1 MPDRSYHEEVKSPN
15 LGDALGG
22 NDKEGIR
29 NLPEEAMEQ
38 LSPEE
43 HVSEIL
49 SILFI
54 YHSDFWGN

>member
-15 LGDALGG
+15 LGGALGR
-22 NDKEGIR
+22 NDKEVIR
-29 NLPEEAMEQ
+29 NLPEEAMGQ

-43 HVSEIL
+43 HVSQIL
-49 SILFI
+49 SILSI